1 MFCILAALTL
11 EKPLGAQIDAPHLTD
26 TLTMSGSDK
35 ERLHINI
42 FNLNF
47 LKNNE
52 YFGPMVHGYT
62 FFGSH
67 IKATLSFQPFP
78 NAKFEGGVFLRKDY
92 GNDKFTEVVPVV
104 KAKLSKNGYSI
115 VMGML
120 DGPMS
125 HRLLDPL
132 YDPERTFSRFPENG
146 LQGMIRKKRIWMDI
160 WIDWVRQEYKGSPYQ
175 EEINAGTT
183 WKIWALYKDKLKIGF
198 NIQGVTSHK
207 GGQIHSIGTPKE
219 TITNTATGLEMKW
232 EPKGKDNLTITL
244 SSDYLTYADASET
257 GNRRWLGGHGYYT
270 TLGITTKPGFQL
282 SLSYWYGYKYVS
294 VTGVTLYQSV
304 SQLYGSYYEVDR
316 QLLLLRLMYVKKI
329 TDDVTVDI
337 RFEPYYDIGGDLG
350 SRLEYTYSGLI
361 SFRHSFG
368 LREKRIVS
376 QHPMD

>member
-1 MFCILAALTL
+1 LFCVLAAASIG
-11 EKPLGAQIDAPHLTD
+11 KPLKAQVDAPHLTD
-26 TLTMSGSDK
+26 TLNMNYITGN
-35 ERLHINI
+35 RLQLNV

-52 YFGPMVHGYT
+52 YFGPMIHGYT

-67 IKATLSFQPFP
+67 IKAALSFQPSRY
-78 NAKFEGGVFLRKDY
+78 ARFEGGVFLRKDY
-92 GNDKFTEVVPVV
+92 GNDKFTEVVPVIR
-104 KAKLSKNGYSI
+104 AKLSKNGYSI
-115 VMGML
+115 VMGTL
-120 DGPMS
+120 EGPKS

-183 WKIWALYKDKLKIGF
+183 WKIWALHTDKFKAGF
-198 NIQGVTSHK
+198 NLQGVTSHK
-207 GGQIHSIGTPKE
+207 GGQIHSVSTPKE
-219 TITNTATGLEMKW
+219 TITNTATGMECVW
-232 EPKGKDNLTITL
+232 QPKGEGNFSMTL
-244 SSDYLTYADASET
+244 SSDFLTYADASET
-257 GNRRWLGGHGYYT
+257 GDRRWLGGHGYYT
-270 TLGITTKPGFQL
+270 SLTVTTKPGFQF
-282 SLSYWYGYKYVS
+282 SASYWYGYKYVS

-329 TDDVTVDI
+329 SDDVTIDV

-350 SRLEYTYSGLI
+350 SFLEYSYSGLI
-361 SFRHSFG
+361 SFRHSFP
-368 LREKRIVS
+368 LKERRNPS
-376 QHPMD
+376 PQPMD